1 MSIDQARAAIAKA
14 ETKIA
19 EGKQELDDAYNLL
32 DVALAARGW
41 TRMWGAFS
49 SDARLYTQPG
59 GNPVGLEDV
68 IAHERRIAA

>member
-1 MSIDQARAAIAKA
+1 MTIDQARAAIAKA

-41 TRMWGAFS
+41 RRMMGGFS
-49 SDARLYTQPG
+49 GRLYQHLG
-59 GNPVGLEDV
+59 GNPIPLDDVLE
-68 IAHERRIAA
+68 HERQAAA